1 MFATCAVQGLA
12 RLEELVRKLM
22 DIVDNRVQANLDT
35 IRAMQLV
42 ELPAD
47 RWAKCRH
54 CAAVFVYLGGLIPT
68 GWPHTAQSGES
79 DCQGPEAKPHQ

>member
-1 MFATCAVQGLA
+1 VQGLA

-35 IRAMQLV
+35 IRAMLLV

-47 RWAKCRH
+47 R
-54 CAAVFVYLGGLIPT
+54 
-68 GWPHTAQSGES
+68 
-79 DCQGPEAKPHQ
+79 